1 MSPNVSISGE
11 VQIAPIKKSFY
22 HYNNELNSFKD
33 LNDNEEAHPQTN
45 INNTSMIKSKETI
58 NLLNDHLVEE

>member
-1 MSPNVSISGE
+1 MVSISGE

-33 LNDNEEAHPQTN
+33 LNDNEEAHHN
-45 INNTSMIKSKETI
+45 LNNTSIMKSKETTSSS
-58 NLLNDHLVEE
+58 NKTLWG

>member
-1 MSPNVSISGE
+1 MVSISGE

-33 LNDNEEAHPQTN
+33 LNDKEEPHHN
-45 INNTSMIKSKETI
+45 LNNTSIMKSKETI
-58 NLLNDHLVEE
+58 NLLNDHLIEE